1 MILITS
7 NKIHNRFV
15 FSFIRLVI
23 SAVINASVQLLMIV
37 PIALLIIIEHLILDN
52 VSVTVDT
59 MMQQINKCVN

>member
-23 SAVINASVQLLMIV
+23 SAAINASVQPLWIV
-37 PIALLIIIEHLILDN
+37 LIAHLILIEHLIL
-52 VSVTVDT
+52 VSVSVIVII
-59 MMQQINKCVN
+59 MMLLINKCVN